1 VSADTTFS
9 AKVEGRNAGFK
20 ATDPG
25 TDTAPTVDIYFAG
38 GIEVSRLTMT
48 YVNGFVAPSTGDAI
62 FDLRADIDGAKIIK
76 GRLEIGHSSVLSL
89 GHRLHRIEFVNSG
102 TRHLTALT
110 LVNASLTSIKGMRC
124 QEYQIGISIAPTHSF
139 SAFGI
144 EIDDPWI
151 VNAQVGIAATGS
163 SVKRITG
170 LRIRGGNITGSSRDA
185 GSLSY
190 GSIRIAFGVDVEIL
204 NFSSSH
210 PSDVIRMQGVLG
222 ARIEGCQL
230 TNGNSAFNQIR
241 MSGCQDIFIKKNR
254 FFRGDTDG
262 YPIIALAPSAN
273 QIVASG
279 YYASRNIIV
288 EDNDFWIGPN
298 CRGIGFN
305 ATDLAQAVRNRFYC
319 TTAPSSNGFIRF
331 NGDATRGYFYDN
343 MFFAPSGTPV
353 VIGSGGDAT
362 GTRPDDTIITTT
374 TSAVSVT
381 EPVITATDT
390 DLDNAKSYVS
400 VFTLGHVT
408 QLRQLVDDD
417 DPKTLSTWM
426 GTVTGETLGWNS
438 SAWGTT
444 EDVSDI
450 VSQGAMRD
458 NFLVEDNLTARDAM
472 VIIDRHG
479 RLTCRDFNYSNS
491 AQQSVLMYV
500 GGQAIAER
508 AWVSATF
515 RPPLVVD
522 GALFDVVGAGY
533 LTQSQYDTQ
542 LSARQGLGQKSD
554 GTFVLLTVD
563 GATDVSGT
571 TVKKQAEKMLALG
584 CVDAFALDTGGSVT
598 LWYDGEVINSPSDVG
613 GERDVPAVMYV

>member
-1 VSADTTFS
+1 
-9 AKVEGRNAGFK
+9 
-20 ATDPG
+20 
-25 TDTAPTVDIYFAG
+25 
-38 GIEVSRLTMT
+38 
-48 YVNGFVAPSTGDAI
+48 
-62 FDLRADIDGAKIIK
+62 
-76 GRLEIGHSSVLSL
+76 
-89 GHRLHRIEFVNSG
+89 
-102 TRHLTALT
+102 
-110 LVNASLTSIKGMRC
+110 
-124 QEYQIGISIAPTHSF
+124 
-139 SAFGI
+139 
-144 EIDDPWI
+144 
-151 VNAQVGIAATGS
+151 
-163 SVKRITG
+163 
-170 LRIRGGNITGSSRDA
+170 
-185 GSLSY
+185 
-190 GSIRIAFGVDVEIL
+190 
-204 NFSSSH
+204 
-210 PSDVIRMQGVLG
+210 
-222 ARIEGCQL
+222 
-230 TNGNSAFNQIR
+230 
-241 MSGCQDIFIKKNR
+241 
-254 FFRGDTDG
+254 
-262 YPIIALAPSAN
+262 
-273 QIVASG
+273 
-279 YYASRNIIV
+279 
-288 EDNDFWIGPN
+288 
-298 CRGIGFN
+298 
-305 ATDLAQAVRNRFYC
+305 
-319 TTAPSSNGFIRF
+319 
-331 NGDATRGYFYDN
+331 
-343 MFFAPSGTPV
+343 
-353 VIGSGGDAT
+353 
-362 GTRPDDTIITTT
+362 
-374 TSAVSVT
+374 
-381 EPVITATDT
+381 VITATDT

-458 NFLVEDNLTARDAM
+458 NFLIEDNLTARDAM

-491 AQQSVLMYV
+491 AQQNVLMYV

-522 GALFDVVGAGY
+522 GALYDVVGAGY

-598 LWYDGEVINSPSDVG
+598 LWYDGAVINTPSDVG
-613 GERDVPAVMYV
+613 GEREVPAVMYV